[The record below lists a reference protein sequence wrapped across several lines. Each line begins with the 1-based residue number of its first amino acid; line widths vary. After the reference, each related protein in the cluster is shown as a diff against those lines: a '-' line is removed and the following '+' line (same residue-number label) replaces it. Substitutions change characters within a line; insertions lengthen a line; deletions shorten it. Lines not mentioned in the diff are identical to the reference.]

1 MQLHTAQAI
10 MAIMKAD
17 ATVSASERLRI
28 LKPEATGETTD
39 RLVRL
44 TECASRLGISRR
56 SVTNLLADGT
66 LPRVT
71 LPGRKRALGTR
82 ESALAE
88 LIAGRRGVA

>member
-1 MQLHTAQAI
+1 MQAHTCAAI
-10 MAIMKAD
+10 AALLKSD
-17 ATVSASERLRI
+17 PTVSPRERQHFLQ
-28 LKPEATGETTD
+28 KKDEPPEAD
-39 RLVRL
+39 RLVRMG
-44 TECASRLGISRR
+44 EIAARLGVTKR